1 MITVMLEAYGGFCL
15 FSLIAFLVWA
25 WFAELRPDL
34 DEPEF
39 DLDELERLEKLVSRE
54 QCDCDHEIGGARRE
68 DHWARAT
75 RSAAKRNHRGL
86 PQSASLYSRLASIV
100 QHGDSHCRR

>member
-1 MITVMLEAYGGFCL
+1 MITVILEVYGAFCL

-25 WFAELRPDL
+25 WFTELRPDL

-39 DLDELERLEKLVSRE
+39 DLNELEMLEKPASRE
-54 QCDCDHEIGGARRE
+54 QCDSGHEVGDARRE
-68 DHWARAT
+68 DRPAPHR
-75 RSAAKRNHRGL
+75 AAKRRHRGL
-86 PQSASLYSRLASIV
+86 MQSTSLYSRLASIV

>member
-1 MITVMLEAYGGFCL
+1 MIAVILEAYGAFCL

-39 DLDELERLEKLVSRE
+39 DLDDLEKLEKLASRE
-54 QCDCDHEIGGARRE
+54 QCDSDHEIGGARRE
-68 DHWARAT
+68 DHSAQAT
-75 RSAAKRNHRGL
+75 RSAAKRKHRGL
-86 PQSASLYSRLASIV
+86 LQSASLYSRLASIV